1 MEKNFQ
7 IKKKRLYIF
16 ELPFLVYSY
25 KKCRKA
31 SKLELF
37 IEVFRLLF
45 LGSIYYLQRIHLHMN
60 SKNNVSIWAVIGI
73 GLVFILSI
81 LIIGNIL
88 TIGDHL
94 QNIHPALSITFYI
107 LTVVAFAYLILMP
120 VLSVAAMSPIKVKD
134 YIDDN
139 PEEPNTAQATK
150 VAKSL
155 LKKGR
160 LDVAEKRALKAILKK
175 EENPSHYLEKLFENR
190 LDQMDAIVRKYA
202 RQVFVSTALSQNGR
216 LDAILVIMINFRML
230 KEIIQCYGYR
240 PTFKHLVK
248 MYTQVLAAALIAD
261 GIEDIE
267 FAEVFPVLSKGFLGI
282 IPGLSVLSSSLMQG
296 TGNAFLTLRVGIIT
310 RNYYITAGSG
320 FSRKQ
325 ARRAAI
331 GPALKQLRL
340 IIKESL
346 PFFPKKVQ
354 RKASEELN
362 LG

>member
-1 MEKNFQ
+1 MT
-7 IKKKRLYIF
+7 
-16 ELPFLVYSY
+16 
-25 KKCRKA
+25 
-31 SKLELF
+31 SK
-37 IEVFRLLF
+37 
-45 LGSIYYLQRIHLHMN
+45 
-60 SKNNVSIWAVIGI
+60 SKFSIWAVIGI
-73 GLVFILSI
+73 GLLFILSI

-94 QNIHPALSITFYI
+94 QGIHPALSIVFYI
-107 LTVVAFAYLILMP
+107 FTVLVFIYLILLP
-120 VLSVAAMSPIKVKD
+120 VLSVAAMSPIKVRD

-139 PEEPNTAQATK
+139 SNEPNTAQATK
-150 VAKSL
+150 VARSL
-155 LKKGR
+155 LRKGR
-160 LDVAEKRALKAILKK
+160 LEVGEKRALSAILKK
-175 EENPSHYLEKLFENR
+175 GENPSDMLEKIFENR
-190 LDQMDAIVRKYA
+190 LNQMDAIVRKYA
-202 RQVFVSTALSQNGR
+202 KQVFVSTALSQNGR
-216 LDAILVIMINFRML
+216 LDAVLVIMINFRML
-230 KEIIQCYGYR
+230 RDIIRCYGYR

-267 FAEVFPVLSKGFLGI
+267 FAEVFPVLSKGFLGV
-282 IPGLSVLSSSLMQG
+282 IPGLGILSSSLLQG

-320 FSRKQ
+320 FSRRE

-346 PFFPKKVQ
+346 PFFSRKAQ